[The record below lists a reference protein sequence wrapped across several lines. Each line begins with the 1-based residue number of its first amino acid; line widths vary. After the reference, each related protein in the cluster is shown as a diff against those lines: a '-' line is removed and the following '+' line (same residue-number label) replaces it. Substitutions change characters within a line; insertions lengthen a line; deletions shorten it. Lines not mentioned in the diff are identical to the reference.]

1 MFRFSSAM
9 NTAQKQPALLICL
22 VMDLLGYAS
31 YALPFLGEFGDVIW
45 APVSGLIFYRL
56 FGGWKGAMGGI
67 FNFIEELLPGLDF
80 IPSFTVMW
88 IIKFV
93 RKQQQAKSIQPI

>member
-1 MFRFSSAM
+1 
-9 NTAQKQPALLICL
+9 
-22 VMDLLGYAS
+22 MDLLGYAS
-31 YALPFLGEFGDVIW
+31 YALPFLGELGDLVW
-45 APVSGLIFYRL
+45 APVSALIFYRL

-80 IPSFTVMW
+80 IPSFTIMW
-88 IIKFV
+88 VIKFF

>member
-1 MFRFSSAM
+1 M